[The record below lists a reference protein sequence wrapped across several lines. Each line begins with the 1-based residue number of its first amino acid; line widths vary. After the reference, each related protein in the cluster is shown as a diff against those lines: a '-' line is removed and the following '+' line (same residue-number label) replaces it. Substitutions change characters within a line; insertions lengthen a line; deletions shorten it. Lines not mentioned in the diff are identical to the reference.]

1 MASVLLQKTPYGS
14 FGGQPGGTLSR
25 TKKDL
30 NPSVMDKG
38 EELPLTA
45 EELARQYAERDAIG
59 PPTVGPVSIDPT
71 DWLTPGGLVK
81 TAAILKGIIAPA
93 VATST
98 AMLVGSRAAGPS
110 SLLSRTVGKGQAGII
125 AGGRASANDLGIMP
139 IVNHI
144 EELAKSGVSQ
154 HKIAQVSSELLA
166 EKRNPGGAMSMF
178 IGPDGKSRV
187 VLANK
192 DSQLHNPVIE
202 TRTVTK
208 RGALRIKLD
217 PLFDD
222 LGDHTRINLKKD
234 EPLLLSDTLLHPSLY
249 NVSNKASTAEV
260 SYNEWIDILNQ
271 GGLGASKDAK
281 TVYTGSVMAAPSKK
295 SADQLGHVQEG
306 LLHEANHIVQL
317 EQGLRTGTSNDISAL
332 RAAIQEAKDLGSFK
346 TDARLQA
353 YETILDRMDLPA
365 YRNKDGSLT
374 DRGRNILDTM
384 YKTNYGEWEARAG
397 SEYSDTTFPMM
408 YEKGKTW

>member
-1 MASVLLQKTPYGS
+1 MASALLQKTPYAG
-14 FGGQPGGTLSR
+14 FVGQPGGVLD
-25 TKKDL
+25 KYKNKDL
-30 NPSVMDKG
+30 NSSVMDKG
-38 EELPLTA
+38 EELPMTA
-45 EELARQYAERDAIG
+45 EELARQYAEKEAFKGAGLPTLNLG
-59 PPTVGPVSIDPT
+59 PLGEFGISDFV
-71 DWLTPGGLVK
+71 TPGGLAK
-81 TAAILKGIIAPA
+81 
-93 VATST
+93 
-98 AMLVGSRAAGPS
+98 VGAG
-110 SLLSRTVGKGQAGII
+110 LGKLFGAGII
-125 AGGRASANDLGIMP
+125 AGARASARDLGIVP

-166 EKRNPGGAMSMF
+166 EQRNPGGAMSMF
-178 IGPDGKSRV
+178 IGPDGRSRV

-192 DSQLHNPVIE
+192 DAQLHNPVIE
-202 TRTVTK
+202 TTTTTRKGTLRTK
-208 RGALRIKLD
+208 YD

-222 LGDHTRINLKKD
+222 LGDQTRINLKKD
-234 EPLLLSDTLLHPSLY
+234 EPVLLSDALLHPSLY
-249 NVSNKASTAEV
+249 NISNKASTAEI

-271 GGLGASKDAK
+271 GGLGASRDAK
-281 TVYTGSVMAAPSKK
+281 NIYIGSIMSAPSKK
-295 SADQLGHVQEG
+295 SADQLGNVQEG

-317 EQGLRTGTSNDISAL
+317 EQGLRTGTSNDIPAL

-408 YEKGKTW
+408 YERGKTW